1 MREDMI
7 WTQKEISYRIPS
19 MFDIEK
25 EQGHFSV
32 YIVNSTWG
40 WDTCTVNEHQEMYV
54 YITVLLTNPGGE

>member
-1 MREDMI
+1 
-7 WTQKEISYRIPS
+7 

-40 WDTCTVNEHQEMYV
+40 GDTCTVNEHQEMYV
-54 YITVLLTNPGGE
+54 YITYLLTNPGGE

>member
-7 WTQKEISYRIPS
+7 WTQKAISYKIPS

-32 YIVNSTWG
+32 CIVNLTLG
-40 WDTCTVNEHQEMYV
+40 GDTCTVNEHQEMYV
-54 YITVLLTNPGGE
+54 YITYLLTNPGGE

>member
-32 YIVNSTWG
+32 YIVKLTLG
-40 WDTCTVNEHQEMYV
+40 GDTCTVNEHQEMYV

>member
-1 MREDMI
+1 
-7 WTQKEISYRIPS
+7 

-54 YITVLLTNPGGE
+54 LLYTTVLLTNPGGE